1 MRKTIVA
8 CTATALVIGAGTATA
23 SSLISGSQIRNG
35 TLTSADVKNGSLRGA
50 DIHEGTITKNRLSPA
65 LRKQLALVS
74 AQSSGGTKVGPQGP
88 KGDSG
93 AAGTPGAKGDKGD
106 KGADGANPAV
116 PVRASGDQG
125 WSFSGVPSAN
135 FANGELHLSGT
146 GVDSDTMQGG
156 IGIVKA
162 YDNVPLSQLSALS
175 YAYHVN
181 QRDPGSTQAP
191 TIHVTVVGAVKGVD
205 SKFDNGF
212 TNLVYTPFYSDQ
224 QLGKDATRNYDTDAF
239 AAGNKWWSSGAQQ
252 ADGSQANPLTI
263 QTFMTRNPQAKITQI
278 SLDNGGS
285 SGSSGSFDAGADN
298 LLVGFGSSF
307 TRYDFGG

>member
-8 CTATALVIGAGTATA
+8 CTATALIAAGGTATA
-23 SSLISGSQIRNG
+23 SSLISGSQIKNG
-35 TLTSADVKNGSLRGA
+35 TLTSADVKNGSLRGT
-50 DIHEGTITKNRLSPA
+50 DIRNGTIAKKDLSSA
-65 LRKQLALVS
+65 LRKQLALLT
-74 AQSSGGTKVGPQGP
+74 AQSGGGTKVGPQGP
-88 KGDSG
+88 KGDTG

-116 PVRASGDQG
+116 PVRAGGDQG
-125 WSFSGVPSAN
+125 WSFSGVPSAS

-146 GVDSDTMQGG
+146 GVDPDTMQGG
-156 IGIVKA
+156 IGIAKA

-181 QRDPGSTQAP
+181 QRGAGSTQAP
-191 TIHVTVVGAVKGVD
+191 SIHVTVVGAVKGAD
-205 SKFDNGF
+205 SKFDSGF
-212 TNLVYTPFYSDQ
+212 TNLDYTPLYSDQ

-239 AAGNKWWSSGAQQ
+239 AAGNKWFSTGAQQ
-252 ADGSQANPLTI
+252 TDGSQADPLSI
-263 QTFMTRNPQAKITQI
+263 QQFMSRNPDAKIVQI

-298 LLVGFGSSF
+298 LLIGLGSSF

>member
-205 SKFDNGF
+205 SKFDSGF

-263 QTFMTRNPQAKITQI
+263 QTFTTRNPQAKITQI